1 MTFLVDTREIER
13 FAARLGGRAPRQ
25 LPFALARGLTAVAR
39 EGKEAVDARIPRAF
53 DRPTPFTRRAVGVV
67 AARKQSL
74 AAEIY
79 IKPIQAR
86 YLGLQETGGVR
97 RPRSGGRALLLPAGA
112 RVNIYGNL
120 PRRAV
125 ARLFARPDVFSGRV
139 GGVAGIWQRPGR
151 SRRRSGPRLL
161 VAYESEARYRP
172 RFGFGETVGTVVD
185 RSLTRQVWSA
195 FDHALATAR

>member
-1 MTFLVDTREIER
+1 MTFFVDTRELER

-39 EGKEAVDARIPRAF
+39 EGKEAVDARIPQAF

-139 GGVAGIWQRPGR
+139 GGVAGIWQRPSR

-185 RSLTRQVWSA
+185 RSLTRQIWTA
-195 FDHALATAR
+195 FDAALATAR